1 MVSNITVITLPSPV
15 FDTGGRVAC
24 GKSLLML
31 PVARIVLGD
40 GSMKRSA
47 VRPSVRLCLSRRS
60 TTAASR
66 SLGAGSSCRRR
77 VPAID
82 RSRQVSK

>member
-1 MVSNITVITLPSPV
+1 MLSNITVITLPSPV

-47 VRPSVRLCLSRRS
+47 VRPSVRLSVCPVDRQLPL
-60 TTAASR
+60 AAAWAR
-66 SLGAGSSCRRR
+66 AAAVGAAYRLL
-77 VPAID
+77 ID
-82 RSRQVSK
+82 RDW

>member
-1 MVSNITVITLPSPV
+1 MLSNITVITLPSPV

-40 GSMKRSA
+40 GSM
-47 VRPSVRLCLSRRS
+47 
-60 TTAASR
+60 
-66 SLGAGSSCRRR
+66 
-77 VPAID
+77 
-82 RSRQVSK
+82 